1 MPKIPV
7 YDRQVDKESVN
18 LNAPKQSFDT
28 NIAMFGGGDAAGLK
42 SLGGGMTDV
51 GTVML
56 ATANRMKKEEDETA
70 VLDAYRRYH
79 DAVGMQLYGDG
90 SPETGLFNRAGQN
103 AIGVTKEAKEAF
115 DRARQEIAGTLK
127 NPDQQR
133 AFGLKADTLMGESML
148 SVARH
153 EGGQRKAALAEGYK
167 AVAKKENSYA
177 LLNFTDPGLVNAAL
191 GRMDESARAAARLSG
206 LDPEAT
212 DSMVS
217 ALKSDT
223 LKNVAMRHIENGN
236 FTTVQEL
243 LKDERLTGDDAA
255 AVEKSFKTASDRAK
269 SYGLFQQA
277 MGQEDPIGWLREQD
291 IDPLI
296 LEQAESRTKAE
307 IQWKR
312 SEQKEAE
319 AQKARASEDALV
331 RALEVKDLDAVQSII
346 EDAPAGLRKEFTA
359 YRDTTLSGKSVED
372 DPAEKWKWTQMLA
385 NDPTEFREE
394 WNSPAMLAKLSQA
407 TREKF
412 DNAYISMGKSTSAL
426 VVDEIRSDS
435 DIINEA
441 AGLLKIN
448 TTPSQMKESD
458 REKLA
463 ALNRRYTTLVQMEMA
478 NKGRKL
484 TTAEKQK
491 IVDDE
496 ILYKGKVKGAG
507 HWWSSD
513 WEKKSR
519 FEAQFEGQDFY
530 IDVEAD
536 PVGYARKQAQ
546 VQGVPDYLVEG
557 VIRTESGLKSDA
569 KSPKGAYGY
578 MQLMPGT
585 ARDLGVDPKDPEQ
598 NVAGGV
604 KYLKQQI
611 DRFTKVDPVN
621 AEKLALMAY
630 NWGPN
635 ATAQWYESGADPSKV
650 PAETIAYVKKVL
662 SYKR

>member
-1 MPKIPV
+1 
-7 YDRQVDKESVN
+7 
-18 LNAPKQSFDT
+18 
-28 NIAMFGGGDAAGLK
+28 
-42 SLGGGMTDV
+42 
-51 GTVML
+51 
-56 ATANRMKKEEDETA
+56 
-70 VLDAYRRYH
+70 
-79 DAVGMQLYGDG
+79 
-90 SPETGLFNRAGQN
+90 
-103 AIGVTKEAKEAF
+103 
-115 DRARQEIAGTLK
+115 
-127 NPDQQR
+127 
-133 AFGLKADTLMGESML
+133 
-148 SVARH
+148 
-153 EGGQRKAALAEGYK
+153 
-167 AVAKKENSYA
+167 
-177 LLNFTDPGLVNAAL
+177 
-191 GRMDESARAAARLSG
+191 
-206 LDPEAT
+206 
-212 DSMVS
+212 
-217 ALKSDT
+217 
-223 LKNVAMRHIENGN
+223 
-236 FTTVQEL
+236 
-243 LKDERLTGDDAA
+243 
-255 AVEKSFKTASDRAK
+255 
-269 SYGLFQQA
+269 
-277 MGQEDPIGWLREQD
+277 
-291 IDPLI
+291 
-296 LEQAESRTKAE
+296 
-307 IQWKR
+307 
-312 SEQKEAE
+312 
-319 AQKARASEDALV
+319 
-331 RALEVKDLDAVQSII
+331 
-346 EDAPAGLRKEFTA
+346 
-359 YRDTTLSGKSVED
+359 
-372 DPAEKWKWTQMLA
+372 MLA
-385 NDPTEFREE
+385 NDPTKFREE
-394 WNSPAMLAKLSQA
+394 WNSPAMIAKLSQA

-412 DNAYISMGKSTSAL
+412 DNAYISMGKGTSTP

-585 ARDLGVDPKDPEQ
+585 ARDLGVDHKDPEQ

-611 DRFTKVDPVN
+611 DRFSKVDPVN

-650 PAETIAYVKKVL
+650 PAETVAYVKKVL